1 MPSRLAPKTV
11 VALTVCLGLASTLGA
26 QTAAPVPAIQPK
38 KEIRVSALAKG
49 SFEVTLT
56 PLTEGN
62 RKDAWAPGRM
72 SIDKQFKGD
81 LEATSQGE
89 MAMTGTEVQGSA
101 GYTAIEKIS
110 GKLHGRA
117 GTFLL
122 QHFAVMAR
130 GVPGEWIIMVIPD
143 SGTGEL
149 KGLAGRLTI
158 TITGKQHAY
167 ALDYTLPERP

>member
-1 MPSRLAPKTV
+1 VKLA
-11 VALTVCLGLASTLGA
+11 
-26 QTAAPVPAIQPK
+26 
-38 KEIRVSALAKG
+38 
-49 SFEVTLT
+49 
-56 PLTEGN
+56 PLTEGA
-62 RKDAWAPGRM
+62 RKEAWAPGRM
-72 SIDKQFKGD
+72 SIDKLFTGG

-89 MAMTGTEVQGSA
+89 MAMAGTEVQGSA
-101 GYTAIEKIS
+101 GYTAIEKVT

-130 GVPGEWIIMVIPD
+130 GVPGEWIILVIPD

-158 TITGKQHAY
+158 TITGKEHAY